1 MCKVKLNEKHTQ
13 RKQWPD
19 AIVKHHIQ
27 YEQHCP
33 IWTHDVYIHP
43 QATGS
48 GDGSSRSPWSHSVW
62 SSEETSVNRWS
73 QSQPTSSCKHHTS
86 FREKENTVHF
96 NQQWRFCPHSLTLP
110 STNTNWDF
118 LTNLYASY
126 FHTVWLIGLLLA
138 CLSSSKIIE
147 KSRFYDSCNF
157 SLLQTHK
164 SYAHLYGAFFIF
176 WLIILVLN
184 NLIVYKIERVL
195 LNIFDI

>member
-86 FREKENTVHF
+86 FREKEKYSAFQSAV
-96 NQQWRFCPHSLTLP
+96 TL
-110 STNTNWDF
+110 
-118 LTNLYASY
+118 
-126 FHTVWLIGLLLA
+126 
-138 CLSSSKIIE
+138 LSSFTYTSVDEHKL
-147 KSRFYDSCNF
+147 RFSDKYLCILFPYSVTYRTVI
-157 SLLQTHK
+157 SMSVKLQNYWK
-164 SYAHLYGAFFIF
+164 KYIL
-176 WLIILVLN
+176 WLV
-184 NLIVYKIERVL
+184 
-195 LNIFDI
+195 